1 MSTPT
6 KKPMTKEERAADLA
20 AARAIRPVKV
30 SISATSLKDA
40 IYESDKRHH
49 DANGKTF
56 ISNRTAMDIAECV
69 AGHKAADFNRWH
81 KAQSTMYLSRASLVR
96 QWVSIGDVRKYIA
109 QLVEEGWLVA
119 VPGTSDLFG
128 SKYGVQSN
136 ATYYFRKE
144 IYDALVSVAQ
154 RRHSDAAEAK
164 AERLATEMLVENHRD
179 EHRAMVEAILAGQD
193 PNEV

>member
-1 MSTPT
+1 MSTTP
-6 KKPMTKEERAADLA
+6 KKVTTKEERAAELA

-30 SISATSLKDA
+30 SISVTSIKDA

-49 DANGKTF
+49 DANGKPF
-56 ISNRTAMDIAECV
+56 ISNRTAMDIAEAV

-81 KAQSTMYLSRASLVR
+81 KAQSTQYLSRASLVR
-96 QWVSIGDVRKYIA
+96 QWVSIGDVRKHIA
-109 QLVEEGWLVA
+109 TLVEEGWLVA
-119 VPGTSDLFG
+119 VPGSSSLFG

-144 IYDALVSVAQ
+144 IYDHMVSIAK
-154 RRHSDAAEAK
+154 RRGEDSARAK
-164 AERLATEMLVENHRD
+164 AEKQATEMLVENHSD
-179 EHRAMVEAILAGQD
+179 EHRAMVEAILAGKD